1 MKNSKTN
8 IRRIAAAIGLIATA
22 SFSTAALS
30 ATPPAQPHPAAGAV
44 MPQPRILVIDR
55 QAILRFSKVGQD
67 IVRQVNSYTQTA
79 ESQFKAE
86 QDGLQREGQALQQQ
100 VAILAPDVRAQKI
113 RAFQA
118 KEAAFR
124 QKVEARQSQIQGG
137 VAQARQQVEQALGPI
152 VQGIM
157 LERQANLLLD
167 RSMVVLSTVGDIDVT
182 RIAIQR
188 LDQKLPSVHVQ
199 LVSAPPGTQMQ
210 QAGMPAG
217 Q

>member
-1 MKNSKTN
+1 MTNFEIN
-8 IRRIAAAIGLIATA
+8 IRRIATAAGIIVAVSL
-22 SFSTAALS
+22 SSAALS
-30 ATPPAQPHPAAGAV
+30 ANPPAPPHPAAAA

-67 IVRQVNSYTQTA
+67 IVHQVNSYTQSA
-79 ESQFKAE
+79 EGQFKAE
-86 QDGLQREGQALQQQ
+86 QEGLQKEGQALQTQA
-100 VAILAPDVRAQKI
+100 AILAPDIRNQKI

-124 QKVEARQSQIQGG
+124 QKVETRQNQIQGG
-137 VAQARQQVEQALGPI
+137 VQMARQQVEQALGPI

-182 RIAIQR
+182 RVAIQR
-188 LDQKLPSVHVQ
+188 LDQKLPAVKVQ
-199 LVSAPPGTQMQ
+199 LVSLP
-210 QAGMPAG
+210 AGMQAAAPQG
-217 Q
+217 GGR

>member
-1 MKNSKTN
+1 
-8 IRRIAAAIGLIATA
+8 
-22 SFSTAALS
+22 
-30 ATPPAQPHPAAGAV
+30 

>member
-1 MKNSKTN
+1 MKNSKSS
-8 IRRIAAAIGLIATA
+8 IRQIAAAIGFVAAA
-22 SFSTAALS
+22 SFSTAVLS
-30 ATPPAQPHPAAGAV
+30 ATPPSPPHPAGVV

-67 IVRQVNSYTQTA
+67 IVRQVNAYTQTA

-86 QDGLQREGQALQQQ
+86 QDSLQREGQALQQQ
-100 VAILAPDVRAQKI
+100 VAILAPDVRNQKI
-113 RAFQA
+113 HAFQA

-124 QKVEARQSQIQGG
+124 QKVESRQNQIQGG

-199 LVSAPPGTQMQ
+199 LVSTPAGMQ

>member
-1 MKNSKTN
+1 MTNSN
-8 IRRIAAAIGLIATA
+8 LSIVLIAATVGIMAAASPCLAAAPAAASGQSHPATA
-22 SFSTAALS
+22 A
-30 ATPPAQPHPAAGAV
+30 

-67 IVRQVNSYTQTA
+67 ISRQVNSYTQSA

-86 QDGLQREGQALQQQ
+86 QEGLQKEGQALQQQ
-100 VAILAPDVRAQKI
+100 VAILSPDVRNQKI

-118 KEAAFR
+118 REAAFR
-124 QKVEARQSQIQGG
+124 QKVETRQNQIQGG
-137 VAQARQQVEQALGPI
+137 VQVARQQVEQALGPI
-152 VQGIM
+152 VQGVM

-188 LDQKLPSVHVQ
+188 LDQKLPAVKVQ
-199 LVSAPPGTQMQ
+199 LVNLPVGMQAAPQG
-210 QAGMPAG
+210 GG
-217 Q
+217 R